1 MQLVAHYSV
10 SDSVCLSAQGVL
22 QPPPLSPVP
31 SLGPSNFGFQPP
43 PPQTSVATAATG
55 VMHQGGKEEAEQHIL
70 LWSNDLS
77 LTRLVASSDR
87 P

>member
-43 PPQTSVATAATG
+43 PQQTAATG
-55 VMHQGGKEEAEQHIL
+55 VMHQGQREQEEQHIIR
-70 LWSNDLS
+70 WSNM
-77 LTRLVASSDR
+77 
-87 P
+87 